1 MMIRKTKKVM
11 KIAKK
16 GIISEKK
23 ITKTEIIKEIIIK
36 IIQETAM
43 RLIVPKMEEIIII
56 RTDIIKIMI
65 MIMTM
70 ITKETITIMRMIAII
85 TDLKMIIDITI
96 IEEMIEETNI
106 GKSIKIK

>member
-1 MMIRKTKKVM
+1 
-11 KIAKK
+11 
-16 GIISEKK
+16 
-23 ITKTEIIKEIIIK
+23 
-36 IIQETAM
+36 M

-56 RTDIIKIMI
+56 RTDTIKI

-85 TDLKMIIDITI
+85 MGIKIMIDITI
-96 IEEMIEETNI
+96 IEEMIGETNF

>member
-1 MMIRKTKKVM
+1 
-11 KIAKK
+11 
-16 GIISEKK
+16 
-23 ITKTEIIKEIIIK
+23 
-36 IIQETAM
+36 M

-56 RTDIIKIMI
+56 RTDTIKI

-85 TDLKMIIDITI
+85 TGIKIMIDITI
-96 IEEMIEETNI
+96 IEEMIGETNF

>member
-1 MMIRKTKKVM
+1 
-11 KIAKK
+11 
-16 GIISEKK
+16 
-23 ITKTEIIKEIIIK
+23 
-36 IIQETAM
+36 M

-70 ITKETITIMRMIAII
+70 ITKETITFMRMIVII
-85 TDLKMIIDITI
+85 TDIKISIDITI
-96 IEEMIEETNI
+96 EEMIGETNI

>member
-1 MMIRKTKKVM
+1 
-11 KIAKK
+11 
-16 GIISEKK
+16 
-23 ITKTEIIKEIIIK
+23 
-36 IIQETAM
+36 M

-65 MIMTM
+65 MIMIMTM

-85 TDLKMIIDITI
+85 TGIKIMIDITI
-96 IEEMIEETNI
+96 IEEMIGETNF

>member
-1 MMIRKTKKVM
+1 M
-11 KIAKK
+11 
-16 GIISEKK
+16 
-23 ITKTEIIKEIIIK
+23 TEITKEIIIK
-36 IIQETAM
+36 IIQETVL

-56 RTDIIKIMI
+56 RTDTIKI

-85 TDLKMIIDITI
+85 TGIKIMIDITI
-96 IEEMIEETNI
+96 IEEMIGETNF